1 MKSMLVMT
9 GVTTAESMEDLG
21 NGTEEEP
28 LPDFIVPYV
37 GMMV

>member
-1 MKSMLVMT
+1 
-9 GVTTAESMEDLG
+9 MEELA

-37 GMMV
+37 GMLV